1 MSVSVSLP
9 TGSVITIIMI
19 FRSPMSENQ
28 GEADL
33 GDGDVQKEPFSL
45 GEAKFLTAV

>member
-9 TGSVITIIMI
+9 TGSVITI
-19 FRSPMSENQ
+19 SPMSENQ

-45 GEAKFLTAV
+45 GEAKFLTAVLAA